1 MADQAPLP
9 PDVANLSAAG
19 PAIPPADSTVPPARL
34 QAVVGAGVL
43 LVAGALAFGAIGIPS
58 SSGYSGV
65 GPNFLPWLT
74 AVVLALCGVLLL
86 REALSGGFRSM
97 AAPSGAA
104 RANLPAF
111 VWVSAGLLLNAA
123 LIEHL
128 GFILSCALTYV
139 LAVQGLKR
147 AFGKPH
153 DTWLADAVAGLVLSA
168 PVYWL
173 FAKFLAISL
182 PGLTGTGWL

>member
-1 MADQAPLP
+1 MSSPTPHVSLPLRPDQP
-9 PDVANLSAAG
+9 
-19 PAIPPADSTVPPARL
+19 PPARPSPRTL
-34 QAVVGAGVL
+34 WWETLVSLVLMAVG
-43 LVAGALAFGAIGIPS
+43 GALAWGAIDIPS
-58 SSGYSGV
+58 EAGYGGV
-65 GPNFLPWLT
+65 GANFLPW
-74 AVVLALCGVLLL
+74 VVALALLACGGVLLWQA
-86 REALSGGFRSM
+86 RRGGFRDMEASDGDER
-97 AAPSGAA
+97 PHW
-104 RANLPAF
+104 PAF

-123 LIEHL
+123 LIAHL